1 LDWFRQDGTGFG
13 GKELNEIVT
22 DSLEQVEASRGT
34 EDEQNQKWLE
44 KLPEPF
50 SVDQLH
56 VMIGVE
62 LF

>member
-44 KLPEPF
+44 KLNHF
-50 SVDQLH
+50 QLISY
-56 VMIGVE
+56 M
-62 LF
+62 

>member
-1 LDWFRQDGTGFG
+1 LLIFHH
-13 GKELNEIVT
+13 KLNEIVT

-62 LF
+62 LK